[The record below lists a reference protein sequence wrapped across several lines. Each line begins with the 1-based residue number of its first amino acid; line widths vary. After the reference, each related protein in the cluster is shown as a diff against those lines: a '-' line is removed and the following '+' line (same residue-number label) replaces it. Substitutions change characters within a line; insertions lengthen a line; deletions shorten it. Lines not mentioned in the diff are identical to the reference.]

1 MRTVWQ
7 KICAILRREDHGQDL
22 AEYTL
27 ILAFLCV
34 IVLAVV
40 VRLSGGISAIWTTG
54 NNVIATANSAAS
66 GPGAASSDGHGH

>member
-1 MRTVWQ
+1 VWQ
-7 KICAILRREDHGQDL
+7 KIRAIFRREDHGQDL

-40 VRLSGGISAIWTTG
+40 VNHSGGINNLWTTG
-54 NNVIATANSAAS
+54 NNVLATANSAAS
-66 GPGAASSDGHGH
+66 GSGNHGDSGGGH